1 MAKLSRYDFLREA
14 LDHVTST
21 LTLKC
26 TGLTLLTNACH
37 EAAQWEREHGSAS
50 NADKYEAMY
59 KKLYELGCDLDRR
72 IYSRCDF
79 LLEQA
84 KKKKRRGAR

>member
-26 TGLTLLTNACH
+26 TGLTLLTNACA
-37 EAAQWEREHGSAS
+37 EAAQWQREHGSAN
-50 NADKYEAMY
+50 NAEKYEAMY
-59 KKLYELGCDLDRR
+59 KKLYDLGLDLDKR
-72 IYSRCDF
+72 INSRCDY

-84 KKKKRRGAR
+84 KKKKRGAR